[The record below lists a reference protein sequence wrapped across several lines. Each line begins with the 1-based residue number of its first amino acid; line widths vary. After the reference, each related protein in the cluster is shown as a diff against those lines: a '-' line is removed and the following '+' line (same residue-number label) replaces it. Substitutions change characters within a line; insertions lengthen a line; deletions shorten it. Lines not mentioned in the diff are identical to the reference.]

1 MNEGAFVAD
10 EKADQVQ
17 AAAEEAV
24 ELAAEVESS
33 AEVKV
38 EASDLEFA
46 RAVLHEWVDAMRG
59 VVVNPGQGRVIII
72 HENGRTSTIASP
84 DLPFTMSRPVARG

>member
-1 MNEGAFVAD
+1 MAD
-10 EKADQVQ
+10 EKADQLQ
-17 AAAEEAV
+17 AAVDEAA

-33 AEVKV
+33 VEVKTGG
-38 EASDLEFA
+38 SDLEFA

-59 VVVNPGQGRVIII
+59 VVVNAGQGRVIVI

-84 DLPFTMSRPVARG
+84 DLPFIMSRPVAG